1 MRPVRT
7 RPIFNLRRRSL
18 ARGNVIVLASL
29 AVALLLSRFPNNR
42 ATPLLALPLFTA
54 AVATADTVRCMRKRW
69 DFYHAAVIL
78 CLYSDLMALVIIAF
92 LLIYPYAAAVVA
104 TR

>member
-1 MRPVRT
+1 MQPVRT

-18 ARGNVIVLASL
+18 ARGNVIVLVSL
-29 AVALLLSRFPNNR
+29 GLALVLSHFPNNR
-42 ATPLLALPLFTA
+42 PTVLLAIPLFSA

-78 CLYSDLMALVIIAF
+78 CLYTDLMALVIIAF
-92 LLIYPYAAAVVA
+92 LLIYPYAAGVV
-104 TR
+104 TSR